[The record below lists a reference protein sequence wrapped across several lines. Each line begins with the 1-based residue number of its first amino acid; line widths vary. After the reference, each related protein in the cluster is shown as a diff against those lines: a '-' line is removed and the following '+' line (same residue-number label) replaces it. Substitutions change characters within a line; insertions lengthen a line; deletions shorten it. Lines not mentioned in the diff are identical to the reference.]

1 MADKNALE
9 AMAVKKHK
17 STLHQGERYTNTHN
31 SLSEQHLN
39 QKKTHKEELSKSKII
54 RLSQLTEML
63 SISRSCIYDWLNP
76 SSPRHDPSFPKQ
88 VRLSGRSSGGAVG
101 WRLESIMAWLD
112 SRD

>member
-1 MADKNALE
+1 MTDKNEVE
-9 AMAVKKHK
+9 ATTVERHA
-17 STLHQGERYTNTHN
+17 TFRHQAERYTNAHN
-31 SLSEQHLN
+31 SISEPRVKEAN
-39 QKKTHKEELSKSKII
+39 THSEEISKPQIV

-112 SRD
+112 SRG

>member
-1 MADKNALE
+1 
-9 AMAVKKHK
+9 MAVKKHT

-31 SLSEQHLN
+31 SASELHLN
-39 QKKTHKEELSKSKII
+39 QTKTHKEELSKSKII

-88 VRLSGRSSGGAVG
+88 VRLSGRSNGGAVG

-112 SRD
+112 SRG